1 VERSSKEV
9 FSPIAKASQLSAAAV
24 SEFLRE
30 GFENWGLPKAVR
42 VDNGSPWATQSD
54 IPSALAL
61 WLVGL
66 GVKVLLNRPRHCTD
80 NAIVER
86 GHGVL
91 AKWVEPQRA
100 YDCQTLQAQLDWA
113 IDMQRQRYPAFKG
126 KSRLAVFPDLL
137 KVTRSYAREEEKE
150 HWQLQRVLDYLIP
163 RLWQRRV
170 DKAGQISF
178 FSHAY
183 SVGKAYVGKT
193 VTIHLDA
200 QNQEWLI
207 ESEQGKILKRYSSQ
221 ELSSERIFSFS
232 LSKRANKVSHDM
244 V

>member
-1 VERSSKEV
+1 M
-9 FSPIAKASQLSAAAV
+9 
-24 SEFLRE
+24 
-30 GFENWGLPKAVR
+30 R

-54 IPSALAL
+54 VPSALAL

-66 GVKVLLNRPRHCTD
+66 GVKVLVNRPRHCTD

-91 AKWVEPQRA
+91 AKWVEPLRVHHCPALQR
-100 YDCQTLQAQLDWA
+100 QLDWA
-113 IDMQRQRYPAFKG
+113 IEMQRERYPAFKG
-126 KSRLAVFPDLL
+126 KSRLAVYPELSQTPRPYSRETE
-137 KVTRSYAREEEKE
+137 TRN
-150 HWQLQRVLDYLIP
+150 WQLQRVFDYLVS

-193 VTIHLDA
+193 VTVRLDA
-200 QNQEWLI
+200 QTQEWVM
-207 ESEQGKILKRYSSQ
+207 ESEHGHLLKRYACQ
-221 ELSSERIFSFS
+221 EIVPERIFSFS
-232 LSKRANKVSHDM
+232 LSKRANMMSHNL

>member
-1 VERSSKEV
+1 M
-9 FSPIAKASQLSAAAV
+9 FSPLAKASLLSAKAV
-24 SEFLRE
+24 SEFLRDC
-30 GFENWGLPKAVR
+30 FEQWGLPKAMR

-54 IPSALAL
+54 VPSALAL

-66 GVKVLLNRPRHCTD
+66 GVKVLVNRPRHCTD

-91 AKWVEPQRA
+91 AKWVEPQRVR
-100 YDCQTLQAQLDWA
+100 DCQGLQAQLNWA
-113 IDMQRQRYPAFKG
+113 IEMQRERYPAFKG
-126 KSRLAVFPDLL
+126 RSRLTVYPDLL
-137 KVTRSYAREEEKE
+137 KINRSYSREEEIIN
-150 HWQLQRVLDYLIP
+150 WQLQRVFDYLIF

-193 VTIHLDA
+193 VTIRLDS

-207 ESEQGKILKRYSSQ
+207 ESEQGQILKRYASQ
-221 ELSSERIFSFS
+221 ELSCERIFSFS
-232 LSKRANKVSHDM
+232 LSKRANKLSQDM